1 MFFWFFIK
9 HLNIKKFYEGSR
21 IRKYTMNLGF
31 HDRQQLSVE
40 LNKGIVK
47 TANSSILVYLQ
58 ETSHKQSYSQNVLI
72 VDSVSNN
79 LSN

>member
-1 MFFWFFIK
+1 
-9 HLNIKKFYEGSR
+9 
-21 IRKYTMNLGF
+21 MNLGF

-58 ETSHKQSYSQNVLI
+58 ETSHKQFYSQNVLI

-79 LSN
+79 L